1 MDSLPDGPSN
11 PPRRRVRLARDRRF
25 KRGAYLLPTLFT
37 VGNLFCGYAAIV
49 AAHKDRFAWAA
60 LLIFLAAVLD
70 TLDGRVARL
79 TGGSS
84 EFGEQLDSL
93 ADALSFGVAPSL
105 LVQSWALEPFGRVG
119 WLAAFLFV
127 VCGVVRLARFNIQSG
142 GGDKRFFIGLPI
154 PAAAMAL
161 AAWVLQF
168 PTGLAEPW
176 MASGMLA
183 LVVALSLLMVSRL
196 RFRSFKDLDLRG
208 RVPSVAVVVMAL
220 AVIAVAVHPQAVVL
234 ALTLGYVVS
243 GLLPRRLARR
253 LPDGAPRE
261 RLHPAPADHA
271 EHRR

>member
-1 MDSLPDGPSN
+1 MDTLPDGPST
-11 PPRRRVRLARDRRF
+11 PSRPGGRPARDRRF
-25 KRGAYLLPTLFT
+25 KRGVYLLPTLFT
-37 VGNLFCGYAAIV
+37 VGNLFCGYASIV

-60 LLIFLAAVLD
+60 FLIFVAAVLD

-79 TGGSS
+79 TGGTS

-142 GGDKRFFIGLPI
+142 TGDKRFFIGLPI
-154 PAAAMAL
+154 PAAAMAV
-161 AAWVLQF
+161 AAWVLQY
-168 PTGLAEPW
+168 PAGLAETW
-176 MASGMLA
+176 MAAGILA

-208 RVPSVAVVVMAL
+208 RVPSVAVVVVAL
-220 AVIAVAVHPQAVVL
+220 AVIGVAVHPQAVVL

-243 GLLPRRLARR
+243 GLLPRRLAPRV
-253 LPDGAPRE
+253 PDGAAREPR
-261 RLHPAPADHA
+261 RHAPRDHA